1 MIILFLANIS
11 QCNPNHIP
19 MNFTALILQVDI
31 NEKIKNAP
39 DSGYQLGIVI
49 GSFLPFIL
57 LVGVAYWMYY
67 RSKNRKDLD

>member
-1 MIILFLANIS
+1 
-11 QCNPNHIP
+11 

-31 NEKIKNAP
+31 NEKLKNAP
-39 DSGYQLGIVI
+39 NSGYQLGLII
-49 GSFLPFIL
+49 GSFLPFVL